1 MVNDR
6 QEFWKYIEQCRTASH
21 SMKEFA
27 QQLESL
33 LDTWE
38 FPALAAFHRI
48 MWSDIGVYHDEGNGE
63 LSELMSQQ
71 VEYLDSDDAWEWYGG
86 WLIAQG
92 QEFFEAVL
100 RDPQVALTRL
110 PSPEDVRSVTS
121 LPNVLPEENRQRS
134 LYRVQL
140 WTPHRPVNVATSA
153 KWNRRLF
160 KTKVG
165 WASFCFSRA

>member
-110 PSPEDVRSVTS
+110 PSPEDVREGESVIFAAQRVCLKKTD
-121 LPNVLPEENRQRS
+121 NQRS
-134 LYRVQL
+134 LYD
-140 WTPHRPVNVATSA
+140 
-153 KWNRRLF
+153 LF
-160 KTKVG
+160 GYNLDGPPT
-165 WASFCFSRA
+165 ASPR